1 MRGELTIRII
11 PQLLPDTR
19 PAGHVT
25 RPTVPV
31 LSPNSPADR
40 CRRTD
45 LGSTFEQ
52 ARQRLLGTPE
62 GRLLAEVVEDMKR
75 DSTTNNINAETKHEN
90 DKK

>member
-1 MRGELTIRII
+1 MNHELTIRII

-40 CRRTD
+40 WKRTD

-52 ARQRLLGTPE
+52 ARAAIVKNSEKG
-62 GRLLAEVVEDMKR
+62 G
-75 DSTTNNINAETKHEN
+75 
-90 DKK
+90 